1 MNKTEWWVEEAR
13 TLLRQFVR
21 SPRPACLNR
30 LRDHVRQMDLP
41 DVLSRMGCGE
51 ACSHCSW
58 GDLGGFQLREA
69 CSLVSFIDGLREN
82 GVGER
87 SLHSLQPD
95 AMTLL
100 GILDRTAE
108 GKRV

>member
-21 SPRPACLNR
+21 SPRPACLDR
-30 LRDHVRQMDLP
+30 LREHMHRADLP
-41 DVLSRMGCGE
+41 DILGHMGCGDH
-51 ACSHCSW
+51 CSYCSW

-69 CSLVSFIDGLREN
+69 CSMVSFLDRLKDQGS
-82 GVGER
+82 GEK
-87 SLHSLQPD
+87 SPHSLQSG

-108 GKRV
+108 ANRV